1 MLEHLRNFCADEAGA
16 ALPEYAILL
25 GLVLALSVG
34 ILTGMGP
41 ASSLSLIKCPLRW
54 LALLRV
60 LVEPLLLG
68 DSVDRVCT

>member
-34 ILTGMGP
+34 ILTGMGTSLKSIFNQVSTAL
-41 ASSLSLIKCPLRW
+41 ASAAS
-54 LALLRV
+54 
-60 LVEPLLLG
+60 G
-68 DSVDRVCT
+68 NG